1 MEALYEGICYKE
13 GKMSLK
19 KLVAF
24 LFQTTG
30 KERLNEKEIYMI
42 LSYKLGWLTPA
53 AGRMAIQKALEKG
66 LIKKDGEELLPNFD
80 YKSIDIPF
88 DFKFD
93 EKMLEMEEDLY
104 HKVIKMISEEKNIG
118 EKKIKE
124 EIDELAE
131 KQDIYKEIAALV
143 IAKKYGLK
151 IDELIEE
158 GWKLVKK

>member
-1 MEALYEGICYKE
+1 
-13 GKMSLK
+13 MSLK
-19 KLVAF
+19 KLIAF

-30 KERLNEKEIYMI
+30 KEKLNEKEIYMI

-53 AGRMAIQKALEKG
+53 GGRMAIQKALEKG
-66 LIKKDGEELLPNFD
+66 FIKKEGDEIQPNFD
-80 YKSIDIPF
+80 YKNIDIPF

-104 HKVIKMISEEKNIG
+104 QKIVRMIRDEKNIG

-124 EIDELAE
+124 EIDGLAE

-143 IAKKYGLK
+143 IAKKYG
-151 IDELIEE
+151 IDVDELLQE
-158 GWKLVKK
+158 GWKLVRK

>member
-1 MEALYEGICYKE
+1 
-13 GKMSLK
+13 MSLK
-19 KLVAF
+19 KLIAF

-53 AGRMAIQKALEKG
+53 DGRTAIQKALEKN
-66 LIKKDGEELLPNFD
+66 LIKKEGDEIVPNFD

-104 HKVIKMISEEKNIG
+104 QKIVRMISKEKNIG

-124 EIDELAE
+124 EINKLAE
-131 KQDIYKEIAALV
+131 SQDIYKEIAAIV
-143 IAKKYGLK
+143 IAKKYRMNV
-151 IDELIEE
+151 DELLEE
-158 GWKLVKK
+158 GWKLVKEK